1 MAVTRFVL
9 RLLAKTFHGPPDSPF
24 RDLLQNVVWQGHSM
38 LIDTINAYTHR
49 LRQDTR
55 SFIRTVTAERTVENL
70 ITCRGVAVWE

>member
-1 MAVTRFVL
+1 
-9 RLLAKTFHGPPDSPF
+9 
-24 RDLLQNVVWQGHSM
+24 M
-38 LIDTINAYTHR
+38 LIDTINAYTYR